1 MRLVL
6 PVQVVA
12 ANACVLHVGQGDL
25 HLGLASVASIT
36 PLPHLVEVGAQLALS
51 VILEGTNKH
60 LLTLKLVLAI
70 STVLL

>member
-12 ANACVLHVGQGDL
+12 ANPCVRHVCNGDL
-25 HLGLASVASIT
+25 HFGLASVAPIT

-51 VILEGTNKH
+51 VILEGTNEH
-60 LLTLKLVLAI
+60 LLSLKLVLAI

>member
-12 ANACVLHVGQGDL
+12 TSFCVRHVCQGDL

-51 VILEGTNKH
+51 V
-60 LLTLKLVLAI
+60 VLAGANEHLP
-70 STVLL
+70 TL